1 MATESTI
8 HLTGSEL
15 IKEASRI
22 KEFTGKDYDLSSFIR
37 EVELILPLF
46 NNNIPMQRFIFE
58 RYVKNKIQGPAL
70 AVIRTLGQEATWPDI
85 KEELIKNFG
94 IKETYHNLYH
104 QAVNLRNY
112 NVSNY
117 FYNLKNI
124 LDKLNTKYEQ
134 DNNKPPE
141 FKPSINESLILKT
154 FLNGIEPNLAS
165 IIYSR
170 NITCL
175 RSAYYLLEET
185 GMVKRYDSRP
195 NIQNRF
201 IPNNRQ
207 QSQYLPQH
215 RVPQNNNLQTF
226 TDNNNHNFGQLR
238 NNPYNNSGQLRQN
251 SNNPYNNSGQL
262 RQNNNSPNNN
272 SGSFRQQFPNS
283 QRTRQSQNNKVTQME
298 VDHIETNDG
307 EEVNFQYQAENIV
320 YR

>member
-1 MATESTI
+1 MATESNQPT

-46 NNNIPMQRFIFE
+46 NNNIAMQRFIFE

-70 AVIRTLGQEATWPDI
+70 AAIRTLGQEATWPEI
-85 KEELIKNFG
+85 KEEPIKNFG

-117 FYNLKNI
+117 FYNLRNI

-141 FKPSINESLILKT
+141 FNPSINESLILKT

-175 RSAYYLLEET
+175 RSGYYLLEET
-185 GMVKRYDSRP
+185 GMVKRYDGRP
-195 NIQNRF
+195 NLQNRF

-215 RVPQNNNLQTF
+215 RVPQNNNLQTS
-226 TDNNNHNFGQLR
+226 TNNN
-238 NNPYNNSGQLRQN
+238 N

-272 SGSFRQQFPNS
+272 SGLFRQQFQNS